1 MDRIKHKYYSISL
14 HVKIE
19 SKKRS
24 LGEIDIVA
32 KKGNKIDLYEVKC
45 SHRILKAKKQLNK
58 MVFGGNIEDA
68 SEILKKQQGLK
79 RASLT
84 IY

>member
-1 MDRIKHKYYSISL
+1 MGGLTGFMIKFH
-14 HVKIE
+14 
-19 SKKRS
+19 
-24 LGEIDIVA
+24 A
-32 KKGNKIDLYEVKC
+32 KSMKFV
-45 SHRILKAKKQLNK
+45 KKQLNK